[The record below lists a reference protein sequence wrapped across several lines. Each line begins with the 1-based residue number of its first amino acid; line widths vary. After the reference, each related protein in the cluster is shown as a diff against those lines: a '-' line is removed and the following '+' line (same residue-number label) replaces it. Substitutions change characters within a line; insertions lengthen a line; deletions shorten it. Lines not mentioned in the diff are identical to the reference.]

1 MTTENREPE
10 THTLIVAEMAPLVG
24 SRTVVREELAVAHKL
39 VDSVTIHVK
48 LRKPLS
54 EGDDLGVQLRIDS
67 VGNLEA
73 PKPALGDGGPSAVPP
88 KAAEAVDCAVE
99 RLGYVSEWTGSVIA
113 TAGTHQGV
121 VHGMRALLSKGGVEH
136 AYARGSV
143 VFVDDHSCQIGY
155 AKLVP
160 AEVEVADKVYL
171 RRRSDGE
178 APVS

>member
-1 MTTENREPE
+1 MTTENGEPE
-10 THTLIVAEMAPLVG
+10 IHTLIVAEMAPLVG

-39 VDSVTIHVK
+39 VDTVTVHVK
-48 LRKPLS
+48 LRKPLP
-54 EGDDLGVQLRIDS
+54 EGADLGVQLRIDS

-73 PKPALGDGGPSAVPP
+73 PKPAPRDGTAVVPP
-88 KAAEAVDCAVE
+88 RVAEAVDCE
-99 RLGYVSEWTGSVIA
+99 IGRLGYVSDWTGSVVA

-143 VFVDDHSCQIGY
+143 VFVDDDSCQIGY

-160 AEVEVADKVYL
+160 AEVEVADRVYL